1 MLAEAVEKDI
11 RLLLVDDEEV
21 IRRSAGDFLSDMG
34 YVVQCT
40 DSAENGLEVFE
51 QERIDIVI
59 TDIKMPGMDGIEFL
73 QELRRRSQDIEVI
86 IITGHGD
93 VNIAIEALRYG
104 AFDYFTKPIKVDEL
118 LLSLKRTR
126 RYQDVRR
133 ERDRIQL
140 QLDTLLQSGN
150 AGRGNHE
157 IIGESRA
164 IKEVMALIEKVAY
177 SDQTTVLIQGESGSG
192 KELVA
197 RSIHA
202 RSPRAD
208 MPFISVNSTAIPEAL
223 VESELFGHEK
233 GAFTDARNLRKG
245 VFELADGGTL
255 FLDEIG
261 DMGLPAQA
269 KILRV
274 LEERCVRR
282 VGGTEEIP
290 VNVRLISATNQD
302 LEGQIEART
311 FRQDLYFRL
320 NVFTILLPP
329 LRDRGDD
336 ILLLAY
342 RFLKLYASELR
353 KDITRID
360 TDAQALLKSYSFLG
374 NVRELRNIMERA
386 VILCDGAFLS
396 RWDFPDRLSQKEVHR
411 DVTSAT
417 TLNLAEIEEQ
427 AICQALR
434 CHGGKQ
440 VDAARDLGI
449 GQDALRRRIKKYAIE
464 AGEVV

>member
-245 VFELADGGTL
+245 VF
-255 FLDEIG
+255 
-261 DMGLPAQA
+261 
-269 KILRV
+269 
-274 LEERCVRR
+274 
-282 VGGTEEIP
+282 
-290 VNVRLISATNQD
+290 
-302 LEGQIEART
+302 
-311 FRQDLYFRL
+311 
-320 NVFTILLPP
+320 
-329 LRDRGDD
+329 
-336 ILLLAY
+336 
-342 RFLKLYASELR
+342 
-353 KDITRID
+353 
-360 TDAQALLKSYSFLG
+360 
-374 NVRELRNIMERA
+374 
-386 VILCDGAFLS
+386 
-396 RWDFPDRLSQKEVHR
+396 
-411 DVTSAT
+411 
-417 TLNLAEIEEQ
+417 
-427 AICQALR
+427 
-434 CHGGKQ
+434 
-440 VDAARDLGI
+440 
-449 GQDALRRRIKKYAIE
+449 
-464 AGEVV
+464 